1 MINLQNLSK
10 KYITEIKQ
18 SVYMI
23 SPLESN
29 DLNLFKKSIIDKKLE
44 LSQQG
49 KEITIDDLAL
59 IRIMSPN
66 DFPLNFEYHT
76 LQDEGKY
83 GEFENPFS
91 YILSLIK
98 YGIDEFK
105 YLDVGC
111 SPREIDITSL
121 RLVYPLFRRTKH
133 FSLNGL
139 VSNVESLLGPI
150 QILNN
155 KEIIIIEPFK
165 NHINDNLVNLNPV
178 DTFFNLENTPMRLGE
193 DIVVIM
199 DINTYQEMI
208 KNPEFFK
215 IISKIRLFL
224 YIPENV
230 KLPQSENLN
239 TQTFITD
246 IVLLYLGFIPQH
258 SVNQSYIESEY
269 YVEQCK
275 IIEDLAYLKLFQDG
289 IDKICRERLKHSYY
303 NIPEEA
309 KERRKKYN
317 DAILD
322 LPGVLH
328 ADTEIFA
335 QDTQISLRNMQ
346 NILNRYLAY
355 LINNLKL
362 DQILAAKLLQS
373 FSIYLEN
380 NYGKSCTTH
389 FYDRDL
395 EDNIIV
401 FLNRIGYKSL
411 LESTNNFNVLIKERI
426 YSKHRVER
434 TRHK

>member
-49 KEITIDDLAL
+49 KKITIDDLAL

-66 DFPLNFEYHT
+66 DFPLNLEYHT

-121 RLVYPLFRRTKH
+121 RLAYPLFRRTKH

-215 IISKIRLFL
+215 ILSKIRVFL

-258 SVNQSYIESEY
+258 SVNQLYIESEY

-289 IDKICRERLKHSYY
+289 IDKICRERLNHSYY
-303 NIPEEA
+303 NIPKEA

-317 DAILD
+317 DTILD

-335 QDTQISLRNMQ
+335 QDAQISLRNMQ
-346 NILNRYLAY
+346 NILNRYLVY
-355 LINNLKL
+355 LINDLKL
-362 DQILAAKLLQS
+362 DQILAVKLLQS

-380 NYGKSCTTH
+380 NYGKSCVTH

-395 EDNIIV
+395 EDNIID

-411 LESTNNFNVLIKERI
+411 LESTNNFNALIKEKI
-426 YSKHRVER
+426 YSKHCVECV
-434 TRHK
+434 RHK